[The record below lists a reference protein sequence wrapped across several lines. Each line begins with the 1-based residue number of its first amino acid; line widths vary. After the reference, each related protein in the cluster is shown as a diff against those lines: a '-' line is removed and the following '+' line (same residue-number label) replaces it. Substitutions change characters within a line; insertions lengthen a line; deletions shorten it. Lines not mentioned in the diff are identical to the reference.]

1 MNAADKASRL
11 DALLRGRGAFLAM
24 KEHGVDRVPANL
36 MRATFPFT
44 REDLLEHLAT
54 SGTPLEDFARSHGI
68 VVEENGYEVCLVEY
82 DERFGPSRTKFPSLE
97 AAHDWLRD
105 FLLRHTYTGI
115 DFK

>member
-1 MNAADKASRL
+1 MNAADKAIRL

-24 KEHGVDRVPANL
+24 KEHGMDRVPADL

-44 REDLLEHLAT
+44 RNDLLDHLAT

-68 VVEENGYEVCLVEY
+68 SVEIQGSEVYLVEY
-82 DERFGPSRTKFPSLE
+82 DERFGPSRTKFPSLH
-97 AAHDWLRD
+97 AAHDWLRE
-105 FLLRHTYTGI
+105 FFLRHTYTGI